1 MAAITGI
8 EQLPLSNTQYY
19 QDELPKVQ
27 IYLHH
32 TAGNSDPYA
41 VVKDW
46 NTDERGRI
54 ATCVVIGG
62 GQFDG
67 KIVQCFPSKQWAFHL
82 GVKTSVFAE
91 RNLPAKTLDKA
102 SIGIEICSWGQL
114 SKKGNKYYNYVGK
127 EVPAEQVCT
136 LDKPFKGFKFYHKYS
151 TAQIA
156 AVKQLLQYWGPL
168 YKIPLT
174 YKEDIW
180 QVTDRALKGEP
191 GVFTHNSVRADKN
204 DVFPQPELIQ
214 MLSTL

>member
-82 GVKTSVFAE
+82 GVKTSVFTE

>member
-1 MAAITGI
+1 MASIPGI
-8 EQLPLSNTQYY
+8 QQYPLTATQYA
-19 QDELPKVQ
+19 QDEFPKTQ
-27 IYLHH
+27 IFLHH
-32 TAGNSDPYA
+32 TAGNSDPFA
-41 VVKDW
+41 TIKDW
-46 NTDERGRI
+46 NSDERGRI
-54 ATCVVIGG
+54 ATCIVIGG

-82 GVKTSVFAE
+82 GVKTSVFTD
-91 RNLPAKTLDKA
+91 RGLQAKTLDKT
-102 SIGIEICSWGQL
+102 SIGIEICNWGQL
-114 SKKGNKYYNYVGK
+114 EKKGNKYYNYVGK
-127 EVPAEQVCT
+127 EVPAQEVCV
-136 LDKPFKGFKFYHKYS
+136 LDKPYKGFKFYHKYS
-151 TAQIA
+151 SAQIA

-204 DVFPQPELIQ
+204 DVSPQPELIQ

>member
-1 MAAITGI
+1 MAAIAGI
-8 EQLPLSNTQYY
+8 QQYPLSATQYA
-19 QDELPKVQ
+19 QDEFTKTQ
-27 IYLHH
+27 IFLHH
-32 TAGNSDPYA
+32 TAGNSDPFA
-41 VVKDW
+41 TIKDW
-46 NTDERGRI
+46 NSDERGRI

-82 GVKTSVFAE
+82 GVKTSVFVD
-91 RNLPAKTLDKA
+91 RGLQPKTLDKT
-102 SIGIEICSWGQL
+102 SIGIEICNWGQL
-114 SKKGNKYYNYVGK
+114 EKKGDKYYNYVGK
-127 EVPAEQVCT
+127 EVPAQEVCV
-136 LDKPFKGFKFYHKYS
+136 LDKPYKGFKFYHKYS
-151 TAQIA
+151 SAQIA

-204 DVFPQPELIQ
+204 DVSPQPELIQ

>member
-82 GVKTSVFAE
+82 GVKTSVFTE

-127 EVPAEQVCT
+127 EVPAEQVCE
-136 LDKPFKGFKFYHKYS
+136 LSKPYKGFKFYHKYS